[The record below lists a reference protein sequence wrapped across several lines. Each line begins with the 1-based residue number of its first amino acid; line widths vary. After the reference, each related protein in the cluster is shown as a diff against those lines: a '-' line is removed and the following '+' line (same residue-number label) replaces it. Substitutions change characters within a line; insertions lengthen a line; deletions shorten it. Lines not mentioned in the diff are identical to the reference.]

1 MVKIAFYSN
10 SLNVRG
16 TCTDIF
22 DYAHYNEILLNN
34 ESIIISKKNNIES
47 DTIAIK
53 KFEKRFEVFYY
64 DNIEEIQDIV
74 EDCDIFYHIK
84 YGLNDDFLPTNAKN
98 VIHCVFDMSDPHGDV
113 YAAVSETLAKK
124 YGQTLFV
131 PHMIGLPPAHDKT
144 DNLRKTLNI
153 PDDAVVFG
161 RHGGQDTFDLQFARD
176 IIAKIVNE
184 NNNIYFIFVNTPVF
198 YIHPRIIFMDKII
211 TYEEKNRFIST
222 CDAHIECG
230 TLGHTFGLAIGE
242 FSINNKP
249 IITYGEWTWNN
260 AHKEI
265 LGDKA
270 IYFTDSDNFYS
281 ILTTFNPEDYKDKDL
296 NCYKDYTPEK
306 VMEKFRYVFIDGY

>member
-1 MVKIAFYSN
+1 MVKIAFYSMH
-10 SLNVRG
+10 LDIRG
-16 TCTDIF
+16 TSTALF

-34 ESIIISKKNNIES
+34 DSIIIAQRNHSNNDVLAME
-47 DTIAIK
+47 

-64 DNIEEIQDIV
+64 DNIEEIQNIV
-74 EDCDIFYHIK
+74 EDCDILYCIK
-84 YGLNDDFLPTNAKN
+84 YGKNDHFLPTNAKN
-98 VIHCVFDMSDPHGDV
+98 VIHCVFDMSDRHGDV

-131 PHMIGLPPAHDKT
+131 PHMIGLPPATDKS
-144 DNLRKTLNI
+144 DNLRRSLNI
-153 PDDAVVFG
+153 PDNAIVFG

-184 NNNIYFIFVNTPVF
+184 NNNIYFVLVNTPVF
-198 YIHPRIIFMDKII
+198 YIHPRIIFIEKII

-265 LGDKA
+265 LGNKA
-270 IYFTDSDNFYS
+270 NYFTNSDDFYN